1 MIRKSLL
8 ALTLI
13 AGLSGAQHAV
23 AGPFFNRAQAPSAQE
38 LGLDASQQAAWEQI
52 QAQTL
57 AFRKATLSS
66 IAAELADTRVAL
78 ANPGVDLRAIGAD
91 YQTIALTALME
102 QRQLRD
108 QRLAFYDSLNPAQQA
123 QVRAFLIEA
132 TEQAERALRA
142 IAVLQGSD

>member
-1 MIRKSLL
+1 MIRRSLL
-8 ALTLI
+8 ALTLV
-13 AGLSGAQHAV
+13 AGLTSAHHAV
-23 AGPFFNRAQAPSAQE
+23 AGPFFNRVQAPSAQE

-66 IAAELADTRVAL
+66 IEAELAETRVAL
-78 ANPGVDLRAIGAD
+78 ADPDVDLRAIGAD

-108 QRLAFYDSLNPAQQA
+108 QRLAFYDSLNPSQQA
-123 QVRAFLIEA
+123 QVRGFLIQA
-132 TEQAERALRA
+132 TEQAERALQA
-142 IAVLQGSD
+142 IAVLQGRD